1 MSNTITKQD
10 LKNSIL
16 IVIQP
21 DGSHHIRIPDDEE
34 LEFNRKAYISMMNTL
49 TVLNEP
55 SYFIQVMLWFERKV
69 QGLSQ
74 FIFGK

>member
-55 SYFIQVMLWFERKV
+55 SYFIQVMLWLERRV

>member
-1 MSNTITKQD
+1 MGDTITKQD

-21 DGSHHIRIPDDEE
+21 DGSHHIRVPDDEE
-34 LEFNRKAYISMMNTL
+34 LEFNRKAYVSMMNTL

-55 SYFIQVMLWFERKV
+55 SYFIQVMLWLERRA
-69 QGLSQ
+69 QSLSRLV
-74 FIFGK
+74 FGK

>member
-1 MSNTITKQD
+1 MGDTITKQD

-21 DGSHHIRIPDDEE
+21 DGSHHIRVPDNEE

-55 SYFIQVMLWFERKV
+55 SYFIQVMLWLERRA
-69 QGLSQ
+69 QSLSRLV
-74 FIFGK
+74 FGK